1 MSRQALGK
9 GLDALLKQTREMV
22 ENPVSAIQGSGNQVA
37 KIAVS
42 KIVPNRFQPR
52 RVFNDEWCMTRAWIN
67 MKLWWGNGVF
77 APASWPG

>member
-9 GLDALLKQTREMV
+9 GLGALLQQTREMV
-22 ENPVSAIQGSGNQVA
+22 ENPTPLAGGENTVA

-52 RVFNDEWCMTRAWIN
+52 RVFNDE
-67 MKLWWGNGVF
+67 KLAEFG
-77 APASWPG
+77 PIY